1 VTTLE
6 LTINPATVGQSF
18 FSDGKTGRRQD
29 RFLWH
34 GIVELRWDEKTL
46 PIRVEA
52 TAAEAENGQPDRER
66 WTKLLRQ
73 AAINCA
79 RDRLLRPF
87 EADDVTYDLP
97 KRSTAKATSGV
108 IKAAV
113 SYLARLNEDY
123 ELDQLARRSFNYA
136 RQRIRAFAEMPPLAG
151 SSDSDVYA
159 MLSFLQQSLDA
170 GDQGHLYGWNDEKLS
185 GMRTYAQELCTRK
198 NRRHHGFVNARE
210 YILSNVSCFAPPD
223 AWTRRPPT
231 INPEILAGAGL

>member
-1 VTTLE
+1 VANLE
-6 LTINPATVGQSF
+6 ITINAATVGQSF

-52 TAAEAENGQPDRER
+52 TSAEAENGHLDRER
-66 WTKLLRQ
+66 WTKLLGR
-73 AAINCA
+73 AAINRA
-79 RDRLLRPF
+79 RASLLRPF
-87 EADDVTYDLP
+87 EANDVTYDIP
-97 KRSTAKATSGV
+97 KRATARAASGAV
-108 IKAAV
+108 KAAA

-123 ELDQLARRSFNYA
+123 ELDQLARRSFTYA

-159 MLSFLQQSLDA
+159 MLAFLQQSLDA

-185 GMRTYAQELCTRK
+185 GMRSYAQELSTRK
-198 NRRHHGFVNARE
+198 NRRHQGFVNARE
-210 YILSNVSCFAPPD
+210 YILSNINCFELPD

-231 INPEILAGAGL
+231 MNPEILAGAGL